1 MFFIPK
7 KNSREIKALL
17 WSLKSEQVQ
26 ISAFIQ
32 IGGLKSV
39 GGIVN
44 IRGGWWEFLTVWK
57 KFPVFHPKIESQR
70 NQAIDSKSIVL
81 RKDLN
86 AWGQGFCASS

>member
-17 WSLKSEQVQ
+17 WSLKNEQVQ

-44 IRGGWWEFLTVWK
+44 IRGG
-57 KFPVFHPKIESQR
+57 
-70 NQAIDSKSIVL
+70 
-81 RKDLN
+81 
-86 AWGQGFCASS
+86 